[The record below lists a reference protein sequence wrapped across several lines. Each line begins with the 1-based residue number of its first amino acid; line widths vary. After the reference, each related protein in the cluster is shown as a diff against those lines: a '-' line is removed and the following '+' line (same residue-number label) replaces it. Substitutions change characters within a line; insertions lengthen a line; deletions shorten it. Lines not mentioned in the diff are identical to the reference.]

1 MGALAGRLND
11 ADTSVASA
19 AAAALGCIGTP
30 EAVAERV
37 VCLPMYNEIRDETV
51 ALIAEVVREAV
62 A

>member
-1 MGALAGRLND
+1 
-11 ADTSVASA
+11 
-19 AAAALGCIGTP
+19 
-30 EAVAERV
+30 V